1 MKSKNHISPTF
12 TKHDVVLRVAQTTNK
27 RTAIA
32 APWVDHVLNALRDVM
47 MQAQPECRIEL
58 RDFGIF
64 EIKVTKPKPK
74 ARNPKSGEIVFV
86 PKRRKTHFKPGRL
99 LKEFISQPVGE
110 IA

>member
-12 TKHDVVLRVAQTTNK
+12 TKHDVVLRVAHTTNK
-27 RTAIA
+27 RTTIA

-64 EIKVTKPKPK
+64 EVKVTKPKPK

-86 PKRRKTHFKPGRL
+86 PKRRKTHFKPGKL
-99 LKEFISQPVGE
+99 LKEFISQPVGDN
-110 IA
+110 A